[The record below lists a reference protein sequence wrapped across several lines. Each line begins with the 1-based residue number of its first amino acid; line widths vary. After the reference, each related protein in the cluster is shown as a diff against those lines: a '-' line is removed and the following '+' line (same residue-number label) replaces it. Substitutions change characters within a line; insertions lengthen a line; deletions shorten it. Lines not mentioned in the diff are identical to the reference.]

1 MITMKA
7 SLATK
12 IPIVGQLRLLL
23 GLCIL
28 MLSLVIGLTY
38 GAIGDVQEIN
48 RDLRE
53 GALADRELWVKMQAR
68 IADAE
73 VVRVSFLSSRDPAL
87 SGEMQSIL
95 DEIRRALASLAGDT
109 SRSVLAVVDEYAT
122 AFSDLAL
129 ADKRWGTERKKL
141 SDARSNLETLVYEA
155 EDASIESMLTE
166 LSVAEMNYL
175 AVPAANTANS
185 VTVALD
191 RFLRDT
197 AEKPSATTIATAI
210 AAYRGV
216 FDNIISA
223 NKTIQDLSK
232 SLTTAAKRIIE
243 AGNHGLEE
251 AADVA
256 RLALAAEE
264 KSMAAT
270 RNQILL
276 WTGLVLVFVI
286 GLSFKFEQ
294 ALKRRVETLLRGLE
308 TLAGGDLRARF
319 GAPANSRDE
328 LCRIMHQADGM
339 ADRFQILIRE
349 VQESSARLASAAGQ
363 VSNVTEETNTNVRR
377 QRSET
382 DQVATAMTEVSA
394 TVDQMA
400 NNAAQAAKAAEQAGS
415 DANSGRSVV
424 QQAVQAIGVLATEV
438 EKVANVMQKV
448 EGDSTNIVRVVEI
461 INGIAEQTNLLALN
475 AAIEAARAGEQ
486 GRGFA
491 VVADEVRT
499 LASRTRQ
506 STDEIRSIV
515 DQLQSGTGE
524 AAQVMHQAQ
533 NLAQDSVTRA
543 AQAGASF
550 DSVTGAVSTISE
562 MNTEIARAAEQ
573 HCAVAEDINR
583 NISNITRLAN
593 ETSQQ
598 AQQTANSSEELS
610 ELANQLRTQLQ
621 QFKI

>member
-1 MITMKA
+1 MKE

-12 IPIVGQLRLLL
+12 LPIVGQLRLLI
-23 GLCIL
+23 GFSVL

-38 GAIGDVQEIN
+38 SAIGDVQDIN
-48 RDLRE
+48 RKLRE
-53 GALADRELWVKMQAR
+53 GALADRERWVKMQAR

-73 VVRVSFLSSRDPAL
+73 VVRVSFLSSHDAAL
-87 SGEMQSIL
+87 PGQMQTIL
-95 DEIRRALASLAGDT
+95 DEIRDALASLAGDT
-109 SRSVLAVVDEYAT
+109 SRNVLAVVDEYAT

-129 ADKRWGTERKKL
+129 ADKRWDAERKKL
-141 SDARSNLETLVYEA
+141 GDARSNLETLVYEA
-155 EDASIESMLTE
+155 EDSSMESMLTE

-175 AVPAANTANS
+175 ATPTANTANS

-197 AEKPSATTIATAI
+197 AEKPSAAAIAAAI
-210 AAYRGV
+210 AAYRAV
-216 FDNIISA
+216 FDSMVSA
-223 NKTIQDLSK
+223 NNAIQDLSK
-232 SLTTAAKRIIE
+232 SLTVAAKRITE
-243 AGNHGLEE
+243 VGNHGLEE
-251 AADVA
+251 AADLA
-256 RLALAAEE
+256 RLALSAEE
-264 KSMAAT
+264 KSIAAT
-270 RNQILL
+270 RNQTLL
-276 WTGLVLVFVI
+276 WTGLVLLFVI
-286 GLSFKFEQ
+286 GFSFKFEQ
-294 ALKRRVETLLRGLE
+294 TLKRRVATLLRGLE
-308 TLAGGDLRARF
+308 TLASGDLRARF

-328 LCRIMHQADGM
+328 LCRIMHQADSM
-339 ADRFQILIRE
+339 ADRFQALIRE
-349 VQESSARLASAAGQ
+349 VQESSTRLASAADQ
-363 VSNVTEETNTNVRR
+363 VSTVTEETNTNVRR

-400 NNAAQAAKAAEQAGS
+400 NNAARAAQAAEQAGS
-415 DANSGRSVV
+415 DANNGRTVV

-448 EGDSTNIVRVVEI
+448 EVDSTNIVRVVEI

-515 DQLQSGTGE
+515 DKLQSGTGE
-524 AAQVMHQAQ
+524 AAQVMQQAQ
-533 NLAQDSVTRA
+533 SLAQDSVSRA

-550 DSVTGAVSTISE
+550 DSVTGGVSTISE
-562 MNTEIARAAEQ
+562 MNSEIARAAEQ

-583 NISNITRLAN
+583 NISNITHLAN

-598 AQQTANSSEELS
+598 AQQTANASEELS